1 METSK
6 NSIIIKSNKRQKI
19 RIDSNF
25 AKEGRDMGMAGK
37 GFKWL
42 KRNVGG
48 TLSGGGKGMRSPG
61 QGMLKIRMKA
71 LKMPKMRAPRRRRRR
86 R

>member
-1 METSK
+1 
-6 NSIIIKSNKRQKI
+6 
-19 RIDSNF
+19 
-25 AKEGRDMGMAGK
+25 MGMAGK